1 MKLSFH
7 GAAEEVTGSCYI
19 IENAQTKIMVDCGM
33 FQGTLFSDERNHAA
47 FPFDPRSIDA
57 VVITHAHLDHTG
69 RLPKLVAAGFTG
81 KIYATAPTIDLTNI
95 ILEDAL
101 EVMSYEEEKRG
112 HKMVFSEIDVAN
124 VKAYFHKVDYDKKID
139 VALDATVR
147 WYDAGHILGSSF
159 VEIEIA
165 GKRIVFSGDL
175 GNRNVPIMRELEA
188 LPTKI
193 DALILESTYGGHLHE
208 DTAVRTERLRQV
220 IIQTVKN
227 NGVLMI
233 PAFAVERIQEILYEL
248 HTLINKKKIPRVPIF
263 LDSPLAIRATDIFKK
278 YPEYYNAEAVRRMS
292 EGEALFEFS
301 ELHRTLTRNESRAIN
316 NVPAPKVIIAGAG
329 MMTGGRILH
338 HLRRY
343 LSDMNS
349 TLLIVG
355 YQADRTLGRQLLNGA
370 REVDIYGQ
378 FVRVNAKIEK
388 LGGYSAHADRDAL
401 VNWVAKV
408 KKTPGKIFITHGEQD
423 SRVTLAHELHDKL
436 GLKAELPAMNSEY
449 PL

>member
-47 FPFDPRSIDA
+47 FPFDPKSIDA

-81 KIYATAPTIDLTNI
+81 KIYATRPTIDLTNI

-112 HKMVFSEIDVAN
+112 HKMVFNEIDVAN
-124 VKAYFHKVDYDKKID
+124 VKAYWHETDYGKKVEIAGG
-139 VALDATVR
+139 VTAR
-147 WYDAGHILGSSF
+147 WHDAGHILGSAF
-159 VEIEIA
+159 IEMEID
-165 GKRIVFSGDL
+165 GKRLVFSGDL
-175 GNRNVPIMRELEA
+175 GNHDVPIMRELQP
-188 LPTKI
+188 LPKKI
-193 DALILESTYGGHLHE
+193 DALILESTYGAHLHE
-208 DTAVRTERLRQV
+208 DPKIRTERLRQ
-220 IIQTVKN
+220 IIIRTAKN

-233 PAFAVERIQEILYEL
+233 PAFAVERIQEIIYEL
-248 HTLINKKKIPRVPIF
+248 HILIDKKKIPRVPIF

-278 YPEYYNAEAVRRMS
+278 YPEYYNAKALARLS
-292 EGEALFEFS
+292 SGEALFEFS
-301 ELHRTLTRNESRAIN
+301 KLHRTLTRNESRKIN
-316 NVPAPKVIIAGAG
+316 DVPSPKVIIAGAG

-343 LSDMNS
+343 LSDRNS

-355 YQADRTLGRQLLNGA
+355 YQAEHTLGRALLNGA
-370 REVDIYGQ
+370 YEVDIYGQ
-378 FVRVNAKIEK
+378 VVRVNAQIEK
-388 LGGYSAHADRDAL
+388 MGGYSAH
-401 VNWVAKV
+401 
-408 KKTPGKIFITHGEQD
+408 
-423 SRVTLAHELHDKL
+423 
-436 GLKAELPAMNSEY
+436 
-449 PL
+449 